1 MSSRE
6 CQERKNQAFQDKITA
21 KHLVWT
27 HVITSKNQIN
37 ILTEARWRKPSVK
50 CPNAIEI
57 LPFSTSYCF
66 LGGQF
71 AFARQTSRQAKT
83 SRLIS
88 SKVCG
93 KKCVEFF
100 YFMENF
106 KNSEFKLSTRK
117 DNKEDRVWFNSGGGI
132 KFEDW
137 TRGLVEI
144 NADDGTCQEVSNWLT
159 LNYTKMFAEQT
170 AYKENVCNRGLAGR
184 AGTSK
189 GALPS
194 SLVSCEIQWSSGL

>member
-1 MSSRE
+1 MSRQDHGKALGMNTCDNIKESNQYFDRSALRE
-6 CQERKNQAFQDKITA
+6 TQRK
-21 KHLVWT
+21 V
-27 HVITSKNQIN
+27 SKYYWNPTFFDF
-37 ILTEARWRKPSVK
+37 L
-50 CPNAIEI
+50 
-57 LPFSTSYCF
+57 LF

-170 AYKENVCNRGLAGR
+170 AYKENVCNRGLEGR
-184 AGTSK
+184 ARTSK
-189 GALPS
+189 GALPF
-194 SLVSCEIQWSSGL
+194 SLVSCEIQWRSGL